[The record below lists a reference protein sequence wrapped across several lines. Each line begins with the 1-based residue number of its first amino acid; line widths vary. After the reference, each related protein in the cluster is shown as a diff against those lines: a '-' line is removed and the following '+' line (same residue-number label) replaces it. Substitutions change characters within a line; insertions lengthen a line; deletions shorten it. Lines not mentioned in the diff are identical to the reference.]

1 MKMSGMKVLATVLLL
16 VAIGFTVWGISG
28 HTDAYAPAAIDFVAS
43 VALFAQIRK
52 IQSGA
57 KDGEGK

>member
-1 MKMSGMKVLATVLLL
+1 MKMAGMKVLASVLLL

-43 VALFAQIRK
+43 VALFAQIHK
-52 IQSGA
+52 IQSEA

>member
-1 MKMSGMKVLATVLLL
+1 MKVLATVLLL

-28 HTDAYAPAAIDFVAS
+28 HTDAYTPAAIDFVAS

-52 IQSGA
+52 IQSEA

>member
-1 MKMSGMKVLATVLLL
+1 MSGMKVLATVLLL

-28 HTDAYAPAAIDFVAS
+28 HKDAYAPAAIDFVAS
-43 VALFAQIRK
+43 VALFAQIHK
-52 IQSGA
+52 IQSEA